1 MPRRPPG
8 LDRLGQV
15 SDHTLSPADI
25 DAIRTRVHA
34 LLPRLRTDL
43 EELSRIPSVSLESL
57 EGYDQSHV
65 DASAERVAA
74 LLRAEGL
81 EVEIISEGGQ
91 PAVIGHIAGPPGAPT
106 VTLYAHHDVQPAGDP
121 ALWDTDPWVPTE
133 VDGRLYGRGVADDK
147 AGITAHLAALRAHA
161 GALPVSVTVFVEG
174 EEEVGSDSLP
184 TILARHGD
192 KLAADAIVLADSGN
206 WELGLPALTTTLR
219 GLIRAVITVRT
230 LDHGVHSGMFGGACP
245 DALTAL
251 IRLLATLHDAD
262 GNVAVAGLRE
272 GHAAALD
279 YDEARLRRESGL
291 LDGVELIGSGP
302 ILDRLWTKPSLTTI
316 GINAPTVENASNTLV
331 PSASAKVSMRI
342 APDED
347 PKAAYAALL
356 AHLEAHVPWGARLS
370 VTLSDDGPGFSAST
384 DGPVYDEARAALADA
399 FGVESVEMGVGG
411 SIPFVA
417 AFAER
422 FPGAAILVTGVED
435 PDTRAHGAN
444 ESLHLGDWEKACVA
458 EAILLARL
466 GAMRR

>member
-1 MPRRPPG
+1 VTDDI
-8 LDRLGQV
+8 L
-15 SDHTLSPADI
+15 TPADVE
-25 DAIRTRVHA
+25 AIRARVHA
-34 LLPRLRTDL
+34 LLPTLRNDL
-43 EELSRIPSVSLESL
+43 EDLSRIPSVSLESL
-57 EGYDQSHV
+57 DGYDQGHV

-81 EVEIISEGGQ
+81 EVEIIREGGQ
-91 PAVIGHIAGPPGAPT
+91 PAVIGHIDGPPGAPT

-121 ALWDTDPWVPTE
+121 ALWDSDPWTPTE
-133 VDGRLYGRGVADDK
+133 IDGRLYGRGVADDK

-161 GALPVSVTVFVEG
+161 GNLPVGVTVFVEG

-184 TILARHGD
+184 AILARHGH

-206 WELGLPALTTTLR
+206 WEIGLPALTTTLR
-219 GLIRAVITVRT
+219 GLIRAIVTVRT

-245 DALTAL
+245 DALTTL
-251 IRLLATLHDAD
+251 IRLLATMHDED

-272 GHAAALD
+272 GHAAALA

-291 LDGVELIGSGP
+291 LDGVELIGRGP
-302 ILDRLWTKPSLTTI
+302 ILDRLWTKPSMTTI

-347 PKAAYAALL
+347 PTAAYAALK
-356 AHLEAHVPWGARLS
+356 AHLEAHVPWGAKLT
-370 VTLSDDGPGFSAST
+370 VTLADDGPGFSATT
-384 DGPVYDEARAALADA
+384 DGPVYDQARAALADA
-399 FGVESVEMGVGG
+399 FGVEPVEMGVGG

-435 PDTRAHGAN
+435 PDTRAHGSN
-444 ESLHLGDWEKACVA
+444 ESLHLGDWEKACLA
-458 EAILLARL
+458 EAIFLARL
-466 GAMRR
+466 GALPR